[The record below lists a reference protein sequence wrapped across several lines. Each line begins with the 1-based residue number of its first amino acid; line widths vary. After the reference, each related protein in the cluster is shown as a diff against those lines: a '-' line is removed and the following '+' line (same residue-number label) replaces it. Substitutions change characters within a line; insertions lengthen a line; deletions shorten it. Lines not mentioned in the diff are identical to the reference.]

1 MPAGRAAAVAALA
14 FLVAAA
20 PAHQAVRRD
29 YGAEWGR
36 LKLQH
41 HVLYIGGLQQGV
53 DHMLPAWL
61 AAAGDTAGADS
72 VERLT
77 LRRLR
82 LTPYQRRLV
91 RELAHRRAASLAID
105 GFGTRAVS
113 RVVSDLYADPAN
125 TFIPWLDMVQV
136 AVMRLRGDSAA
147 AVNERL
153 RVLRAAAAASDT
165 THADR

>member
-1 MPAGRAAAVAALA
+1 MPAGRAAAAAALA

-20 PAHQAVRRD
+20 PARPVERRD
-29 YGAEWGR
+29 YGAEWRR
-36 LKLQH
+36 LTLQNH
-41 HVLYIGGLQQGV
+41 ILYVGGVQQGV
-53 DHMLPAWL
+53 LHMVPVWL
-61 AAAGDTAGADS
+61 AAAGDTTGSDS
-72 VERLT
+72 VERAT

-82 LTPYQRRLV
+82 LAPYQRRLI
-91 RELAHRRAASLAID
+91 RDLADHRAASLAIN

-136 AVMRLRGDSAA
+136 AVMRLRGDSAD

-153 RVLRAAAAASDT
+153 RVLRATAATSDST
-165 THADR
+165 QTDR